1 MITNSENFYKKISQL
16 TLEVKQALRIKGLV
30 VPVKNKDGS
39 VSLDNYTIVKD
50 LDGYA
55 ILDRDNEVLIQ
66 RINLPQTA
74 IIVANKL
81 ALGRSRDTELLSI
94 DQQYGYCDF
103 QEKLY
108 RKTMPGTDLERF
120 SIYMTKYELA
130 QVKKQRFKLEIARSF
145 EKLIKLV

>member
-1 MITNSENFYKKISQL
+1 MITAPEDLYKKISQVSSEVRK
-16 TLEVKQALRIKGLV
+16 TLRKKGLV
-30 VPVKNKDGS
+30 VPVKNKNGS
-39 VSLDNYTIVKD
+39 ISIGHFTIVKD
-50 LDGYA
+50 PDGYV
-55 ILDRDNEVLIQ
+55 ILDWDDEILIQ

-81 ALGRSRDTELLSI
+81 ALGYHQDNKLLAL

-108 RKTMPGTDLERF
+108 KKSMPRVDFERY

-130 QVKKQRFKLEIARSF
+130 QYKKQQFKQEIANSF
-145 EKLIKLV
+145 EKLIKLI